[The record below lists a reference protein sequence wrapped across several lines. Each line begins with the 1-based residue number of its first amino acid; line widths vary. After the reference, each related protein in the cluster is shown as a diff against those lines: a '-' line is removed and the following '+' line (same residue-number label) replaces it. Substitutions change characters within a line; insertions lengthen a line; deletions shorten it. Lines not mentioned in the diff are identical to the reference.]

1 MARVDK
7 LERYRINIPN
17 EEICYE
23 GKVSDF
29 FDLLPNNSGIT
40 EEFLYAHQPLSSD
53 VIKVY
58 ATSRTP
64 VGSLDNNEEIRSIFR
79 ILEGPVL
86 LVARKGYAGRLNV
99 IEDKQCII
107 HEDAYAAKIK
117 DEYLDKIDLDW
128 FSGHY
133 NFLFQSNRTSY
144 FGIGDFPR
152 ERFNNMNV
160 VIPKMRFQKK
170 VSPLYKRRAEVAFKL
185 NKIDSLVEKLIG
197 NTEAKCI

>member
-7 LERYRINIPN
+7 LERYRISIPN
-17 EEICYE
+17 EDICYE

-40 EEFLYAHQPLSSD
+40 EEFLYTHQPLSSD
-53 VIKVY
+53 IVNVY

-64 VGSLDNNEEIRSIFR
+64 VGSLDNNEEIRSKFR
-79 ILEGPVL
+79 FLKGPVL

-99 IEDKQCII
+99 IEDEFCII

-117 DEYLDKIDLDW
+117 DEYLDKINLDW
-128 FSGHY
+128 FAGHY

-160 VIPKMRFQKK
+160 VIPSLIFQKQ

-197 NTEAKCI
+197 NTEAQSI